1 MINVLLSKRIAVA
14 KPIEL
19 QTNMLQDWRVNNPA
33 T

>member
-19 QTNMLQDWRVNNPA
+19 QTNMLQD
-33 T
+33 